1 MGVMMDDSEERLE
14 ARLGDAVREYHQPP
28 PTPKAE
34 IWARIRAVREA
45 GATARGPGIIA
56 LKGRPRWSRGPLPLL
71 TGLAAVLLLGI
82 GIGRLALPGIAGTGM
97 PLPGAVVSSAPGN
110 RARPDLATSIAT
122 AQHFSEAESF
132 LTEFRVRPGDSTF
145 SRSAKTL
152 LATTRL
158 LLDSKRVTDARTRQL
173 LGDLEFILVQI
184 ATLDPTHRPRDL
196 DAITEDLSRNHL
208 RTRLRNAAP
217 AGPAI
222 GL

>member
-1 MGVMMDDSEERLE
+1 MMEDSEERLE
-14 ARLGDAVREYHQPP
+14 GRLGEAAREYNRPP
-28 PTPKAE
+28 ATPKAE
-34 IWARIRAVREA
+34 IWARIRAVRD
-45 GATARGPGIIA
+45 GGVATRDPGVIP
-56 LKGRPRWSRGPLPLL
+56 LKGLPRWSRGPLPLL
-71 TGLAAVLLLGI
+71 TGLAALLILGI
-82 GIGRLALPGIAGTGM
+82 AIGRLALPGIAGTVT
-97 PLPGAVVSSAPGN
+97 PAPGPVASAAPGS
-110 RARPDLATSIAT
+110 RARTDVATSIAT
-122 AQHFSEAESF
+122 AQHFSEAETF

-222 GL
+222 RL